1 MRFADLIRLAA
12 ANLQRNR
19 TRSVM
24 TLVGVM
30 IGVAALMALLSYGAG
45 LQRNARNEFNALE
58 LYNTLRVTS
67 RPNPFDDPGNLAFIQ
82 QQATPDTLLEV
93 PLTDS
98 LVAAFARIEGVLAA
112 FPEVVFPVT
121 LEAGERIVA
130 TSAVAVPM
138 AYGEIASY
146 RPVQGRFFTSEADSA
161 LLLSPSMAKRL
172 GFEQP
177 EDILGQTI
185 TLNTALLDIRA
196 MATAMQAF
204 TLGMR
209 TLPVRTVPHRM
220 QVIGLL
226 EEEQQALSGLFRIVL
241 PLELAKG
248 LQKVTFFSTMDLL
261 MSRSASSGYMAVRV
275 QLRDA
280 SDFYP
285 VRQALERHGVFVTSF
300 REQFVQVE
308 RLFLLMDL
316 GLAIIGCIALLVA
329 TIGIANTMM
338 MNVME
343 RYREIGV
350 MKAVGGDEGDLQRLF
365 LVESALLG
373 MVGGL
378 LGLLLGFALTRLIGW
393 GVNLYLSRLNVPHL
407 DVFYLPLWM
416 LLAILGV
423 ALLVSLAAGVV
434 PARRAARIEPIAA
447 LRSP

>member
-1 MRFADLIRLAA
+1 MRFSDLIRLAT

-67 RPNPFDDPGNLAFIQ
+67 RPNPFNDPGNLAFIQ
-82 QQATPDTLLEV
+82 QQATPDTLPEV

-98 LVAAFARIEGVLAA
+98 LVAALARLDGVLAA

-121 LEAGERIVA
+121 LEASDRTVP

-138 AYGEIASY
+138 AYREIASY
-146 RPVQGRFFTSEADSA
+146 RPVQGTFFTSEADSA

-172 GFEQP
+172 GFEDP
-177 EDILGQTI
+177 ATILGQTI
-185 TLNTALLDIRA
+185 TLNTALLDLRA
-196 MATAMQAF
+196 MTTAMQAF
-204 TLGMR
+204 ALGMR
-209 TLPVRTVPHRM
+209 TLPIRTVPHRM
-220 QVIGLL
+220 KVIGLL
-226 EEEQQALSGLFRIVL
+226 PEEQQAMSGLFRIVL
-241 PLELAKG
+241 PMELAKG

-261 MSRSASSGYMAVRV
+261 MSRSASDGYMAVRV

-285 VRQALERHGVFVTSF
+285 VRQALERQGVFVTSF
-300 REQFVQVE
+300 REQFQQVE
-308 RLFLLMDL
+308 RLFLIMDL
-316 GLAIIGCIALLVA
+316 GLAIIGFIALLVA
-329 TIGIANTMM
+329 TIGIANTML

-373 MVGGL
+373 LIGGV
-378 LGLLLGFALTRLIGW
+378 LGLLLGLALTRLIGW
-393 GVNLYLSRLNVPHL
+393 GVNLYLAGLNVPHL
-407 DVFYLPLWM
+407 DVFYLPGWM
-416 LLAILGV
+416 ALSILGV

-434 PARRAARIEPIAA
+434 PARRTARIEPIAA
-447 LRSP
+447 LRST